1 MLCAFLALDW
11 HNPVASYFNTS
22 FLPAYSAWDF
32 QASDVDGPFERLAFD
47 LSGQQFHSLMFTD
60 PRRIMPRLATE
71 YWHRLPGELSWWIVG
86 LAGLGLVGLI
96 VRRWR
101 LALLFSLALAVLYGY
116 TFNYDLWD
124 LYVFFIPG
132 YCMLALLASAGLGWV
147 VDGLVYLVSQRVGR
161 LAAEAAV
168 TVAVLAV
175 GVWPLAAPRTEMVR
189 AGRPDFPTDDY
200 FSGYPA
206 DDYGMNSVHQ
216 EATAFVRRLDPGAIV
231 FTDWYWAYPFYYA
244 AHIEQ
249 GRTDLTFL
257 ETIPHMENSRLP
269 DSFIPYIRERLP
281 EHPIYFSER
290 QPELVR
296 AGFTL
301 TPTRIGS
308 RLVYRVQ

>member
-1 MLCAFLALDW
+1 LA
-11 HNPVASYFNTS
+11 S
-22 FLPAYSAWDF
+22 
-32 QASDVDGPFERLAFD
+32 
-47 LSGQQFHSLMFTD
+47 
-60 PRRIMPRLATE
+60 
-71 YWHRLPGELSWWIVG
+71 
-86 LAGLGLVGLI
+86 LI

-101 LALLFSLALAVLYGY
+101 VALLFFLALAVHWGY

-124 LYVFFIPG
+124 LYVFFVPG
-132 YCMLALLASAGLGWV
+132 YCMLAMLASAGLGWLL
-147 VDGLVYLVSQRVGR
+147 DGLGRLIPQWVGR

-168 TVAVLAV
+168 AVAVLAV
-175 GVWPLAAPRTEMVR
+175 GVWPLAAPRKEMLR
-189 AGRPDFPTDDY
+189 AGRPDFTTDDY

-206 DDYGMNSVHQ
+206 DDYGMTGVHR

-257 ETIPHMENSRLP
+257 ETIPQMENSRLP
-269 DSFIPYIRERLP
+269 ESFIPYIRERLP
-281 EHPIYFSER
+281 EHPIYFSDR
-290 QPELVR
+290 RPELAR

-308 RLVYRVQ
+308 RLLYRVQ